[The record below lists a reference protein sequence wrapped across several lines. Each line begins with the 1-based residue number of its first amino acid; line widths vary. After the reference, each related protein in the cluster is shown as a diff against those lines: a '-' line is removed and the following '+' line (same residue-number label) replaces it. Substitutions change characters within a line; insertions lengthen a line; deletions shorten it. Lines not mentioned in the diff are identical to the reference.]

1 MASDSKENNNHLVKT
16 PSEEEEE
23 DYDGACAL
31 LLGCNP
37 IFSAVLKA
45 ALELHLFEIIANE
58 ASSYGAPMS
67 VSEIA
72 SHLPTQHPEMPRRL
86 ERMLHLLAS
95 HSLLA
100 CSSRTNQDGGLE
112 RVYGLTPVAQYFAH
126 DISAELFR
134 SLSKFLSHQAIT
146 EVLIN
151 FKDAILDSEA
161 DLFKKIHGKTAYEYM
176 ATDPTLNEAFQAVMT
191 KFCLIDTLGVLEV
204 YNGFEG
210 ISTLVDVGGG
220 SGQNLQMII
229 AEYPSIKG
237 INFDLPQVI
246 KNAPKLSGIEH
257 VGGDMF
263 TSVPS
268 GDAMMLKAITHN
280 WSDETCVTI
289 LRNCNK
295 ALTEKGK
302 VIIVDVIMPETIEP
316 TVKAQL
322 TCRLD
327 NMMFLYAGGRERTEK
342 EFEALC
348 KQSGFSGFQVVC
360 RAHSALGVIE
370 FHKG

>member
-1 MASDSKENNNHLVKT
+1 MDSDSKENNNHLVKS

-31 LLGCNP
+31 LLGCSP

-100 CSSRTNQDGGLE
+100 CSSRTNQDGGIE

-146 EVLIN
+146 EVL
-151 FKDAILDSEA
+151 
-161 DLFKKIHGKTAYEYM
+161 
-176 ATDPTLNEAFQAVMT
+176 
-191 KFCLIDTLGVLEV
+191 
-204 YNGFEG
+204 
-210 ISTLVDVGGG
+210 
-220 SGQNLQMII
+220 
-229 AEYPSIKG
+229 
-237 INFDLPQVI
+237 
-246 KNAPKLSGIEH
+246 
-257 VGGDMF
+257 
-263 TSVPS
+263 
-268 GDAMMLKAITHN
+268 
-280 WSDETCVTI
+280 
-289 LRNCNK
+289 
-295 ALTEKGK
+295 
-302 VIIVDVIMPETIEP
+302 
-316 TVKAQL
+316 
-322 TCRLD
+322 
-327 NMMFLYAGGRERTEK
+327 
-342 EFEALC
+342 
-348 KQSGFSGFQVVC
+348 
-360 RAHSALGVIE
+360 
-370 FHKG
+370 